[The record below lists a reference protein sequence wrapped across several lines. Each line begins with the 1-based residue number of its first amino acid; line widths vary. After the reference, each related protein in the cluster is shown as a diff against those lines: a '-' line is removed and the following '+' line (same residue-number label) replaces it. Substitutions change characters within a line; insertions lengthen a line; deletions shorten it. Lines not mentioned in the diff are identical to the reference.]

1 MSATNVLE
9 LRIHGIANAPPA
21 HALLAHDEEIVQ
33 HDGDTQGSFWR
44 IKAEDAGSA
53 AAQAP
58 SGVVTTEAYSWG
70 NQARS
75 GGSALA
81 VVSRALVHLGWLLVL
96 PFGLCNLAY
105 WARRDIKGEGETP
118 QLWRSGQ
125 GAGLIRVFAL
135 LQTLFYTIG
144 LMAVSVHMVALGC
157 FPRHATDGPAEICAA
172 LPSFLDLLADV
183 TPAARAAL
191 LAIVPIAVILLLY
204 AVSWRARSG
213 FHPETSFDE
222 DEPAPAPH
230 LGRDAADPPHPA
242 LLGSIGFWR
251 RPRTAE
257 ATERTHIAAVFAFIV
272 MILAIDVALDR
283 SGLTLSEV
291 WAQLPALAQA
301 APFAVGMAAWSA
313 ALVIL
318 TVALAWGGSL
328 SGTRRDAHVLRAV
341 SFVAMLA
348 AIVTYFAWLV
358 WAVWLDQTAA
368 PVTAAATEGLNG
380 MTVIPTVIAAIGA
393 LIALASLSWGYARPL
408 RVTAGVL
415 IVAAFGFACAA
426 MLGRDGGAQVLTSV
440 AVGLVLAAVAV
451 SYLPLFTK
459 PGRERA
465 RYAGWRGNGAA
476 VCLLVAWFSS
486 LVLTSLLVLGAHAW
500 LSAATPQ
507 TSTRAH
513 LRTVATPVA
522 EVPVLESPVFYS
534 RFATMLVAILV
545 ILLVVATVALLN
557 GLRRFPAFSLPR
569 LSFPADLTGEQ
580 RARQIDH
587 DRYLGG
593 VEEVFV
599 PGVQPA
605 VPLSAPGMPVP
616 NAVPTGQYPESED
629 HPSGR
634 LREVANAR
642 RMSGLLH
649 RGEPMLQLL
658 AILTAAA
665 LLVLGIPTLG
675 DILGGNPVWER
686 ASALSGW
693 ALGLTALAAVGWVVT
708 NAVTSAERPLGL
720 VWDIVC
726 FFPRAG
732 HPFTAPCYAER
743 AVPELVKRT
752 KQHIDD
758 TLKAGGDPHVVLS
771 AHSMGATIAVATIF
785 RLGQQDAERAH
796 AARLRGESAPLR
808 YTDRVALLTHGCQ
821 LRGYFSRFFPEV
833 FGYRV
838 LGTRGTRGPS
848 LWAADPW
855 QRQVIDEARDP
866 RAARGPDTDPT
877 TVVELLGGRF
887 ADDAP
892 WVAPRWRNLWR
903 RTDLLGFP
911 VFAHSATVGEGMP
924 GGGLEENP
932 IDRGA
937 TEHCPTS
944 YLWKIARHN
953 DYLSTAQYRAARDEL
968 IEALS
973 AQTGTGSTP
982 AHVAAAV

>member
-44 IKAEDAGSA
+44 IKPEDAGA
-53 AAQAP
+53 ATMTP
-58 SGVVTTEAYSWG
+58 GGVSGDVLTTEAYSWG

-81 VVSRALVHLGWLLVL
+81 VISRTLVHLGWLLVL

-125 GAGLIRVFAL
+125 GAGLIRIFAL

-144 LMAVSVHMVALGC
+144 LLAVSVHMVALGC
-157 FPRHATDGPAEICAA
+157 FPRHAAGAPVEVCAA
-172 LPSFLDLLADV
+172 LPPFLDFLAGL
-183 TPAARAAL
+183 TPAGRAAL
-191 LAIVPIAVILLLY
+191 LAILPIAVILLLY
-204 AVSWRARSG
+204 AVSRRARSG

-222 DEPAPAPH
+222 DEPASPPAD
-230 LGRDAADPPHPA
+230 GRDAAEPPHPA

-272 MILAIDVALDR
+272 MILATDVMLDR
-283 SGLTLSEV
+283 SGVTLSAAWTRLPGV
-291 WAQLPALAQA
+291 WSA
-301 APFAVGMAAWSA
+301 APFAAGMAAWSA
-313 ALVIL
+313 GLVLL
-318 TVALAWGGSL
+318 TVGLAWGGSL
-328 SGTRRDAHVLRAV
+328 SGTRRDARVLRAV

-348 AIVTYFAWLV
+348 AIVTYAVWLA
-358 WAVWLDQTAA
+358 WAVWIDRATD
-368 PVTAAATEGLNG
+368 AATATIAVGGLSG
-380 MTVIPTVIAAIGA
+380 MTVMPTVVAALGA
-393 LIALASLSWGYARPL
+393 LIALASLSWGYAWPIR
-408 RVTAGVL
+408 TMAGVL
-415 IVAAFGFACAA
+415 IAATLGFAVAA
-426 MLGRDGGAQVLTSV
+426 MLWGHDEGTQVLLSCI
-440 AVGLVLAAVAV
+440 AAGLVIAAVAI
-451 SYLPLFTK
+451 SYLPLFTAA
-459 PGRERA
+459 GRERA

-486 LVLTSLLVLGAHAW
+486 LVITSLLVLGAHAW

-522 EVPVLESPVFYS
+522 DVPALESPVFYS

-545 ILLVVATVALLN
+545 VLIVVATVALLN
-557 GLRRFPAFSLPR
+557 GLRRFPAFSLPG
-569 LSFPADLTGEQ
+569 LAFPSDPTGEQ
-580 RARQIDH
+580 LARQVEQDH
-587 DRYLGG
+587 YLGG
-593 VEEVFV
+593 VQEVLV
-599 PGVQPA
+599 PG
-605 VPLSAPGMPVP
+605 
-616 NAVPTGQYPESED
+616 TYPESEH
-629 HPSGR
+629 HPTGR

-658 AILTAAA
+658 AILTAAS

-675 DILGGNPVWER
+675 TMLGRIPVWEEL
-686 ASALSGW
+686 SALSGW
-693 ALGLTALAAVGWVVT
+693 ALGLLALAAVGWVVT

-758 TLKAGGDPHVVLS
+758 TLAVGGDPSVILS
-771 AHSMGATIAVATIF
+771 AHSMGGTIAVATIF
-785 RLGQQDAERAH
+785 RLGQLDEERARN
-796 AARLRGESAPLR
+796 AALRGEPEPMR
-808 YTDRVALLTHGCQ
+808 YADRVALLTYGCQ
-821 LRGYFSRFFPEV
+821 LRAYFSRFFPEV

-838 LGTRGTRGPS
+838 LGTRGTRGPN
-848 LWAADPW
+848 LLTADPW
-855 QRQVIDEARDP
+855 QRQVIDEASAP
-866 RAARGPDTDPT
+866 RTGSGPETDPT
-877 TVVELLGGRF
+877 TVVELLGGRL
-887 ADDAP
+887 ADDAT

-911 VFAHSATVGEGMP
+911 VFAHAATVGDGER
-924 GGGLEENP
+924 GLRADRNP

-937 TEHCPTS
+937 TERCPTS
-944 YLWKIARHN
+944 YLWKIARHD
-953 DYLSTAQYRAARDEL
+953 DYLSTAQYRAAREEL
-968 IEALS
+968 VDAL
-973 AQTGTGSTP
+973 
-982 AHVAAAV
+982 VASRVRNGGADARVLVPQMVDNVC